1 MVLSESKEFS
11 DHSDDRAT
19 TKGGAAAKV
28 GALVSMVAVQ
38 AITAGYF
45 ALTNVIVVN
54 GMSSTVVLVYQYI
67 LATVFMGFLAVIF
80 ERKNRPPL
88 TLKIFLS
95 IFLLAFVG
103 ITLAQNLMAGCLYFI
118 SSTVDTAVINMVP
131 VFTYILS
138 VITREEKLEINTLW
152 GKGKLIGTLISVGGA
167 LTLMSWRG
175 SSLLSSS
182 SMGHWILGLAMVVLG
197 VLAFSSWILML
208 RPMVNMYP
216 AEFSLT
222 ALMFLCATFQTAI
235 LAAILSHNNAS
246 DWTLKWNLELI
257 LIVFG
262 GVLNSGIA
270 NLLYTWSASVK
281 GPIFVATFSP
291 LTYVF
296 TTILDVAFLGS
307 SLYLGSVIGSIV
319 IVVGL
324 YMYLWSKS
332 KEDEKASAIEDQQ
345 TSISSPLLV

>member
-1 MVLSESKEFS
+1 MVLSESKES
-11 DHSDDRAT
+11 HDDHGGARE
-19 TKGGAAAKV
+19 GGAAKKA
-28 GALVSMVAVQ
+28 GAVVSMVAVQ
-38 AITAGYF
+38 GITAGF
-45 ALTNVIVVN
+45 FVLTNVILVE
-54 GMSSTVVLVYQYI
+54 GMSSTVVLAYQYI
-67 LATVFMGFLAVIF
+67 LAAVFMGFLALIF
-80 ERKNRPPL
+80 DR
-88 TLKIFLS
+88 
-95 IFLLAFVG
+95 

-118 SSTVDTAVINMVP
+118 SSIVDTAVINMIP
-131 VFTYILS
+131 VVTYILS
-138 VITREEKLEINTLW
+138 VITREEKLQISTLW
-152 GKGKLIGTLISVGGA
+152 GKGKLIGTLVSVGGA

-182 SMGHWILGLAMVVLG
+182 SMAHWILGLAMVVLG

-208 RPMVNMYP
+208 RPMARMYP
-216 AEFSLT
+216 AELSLT
-222 ALMFLCATFQTAI
+222 ALMFVCASFQTAI
-235 LAAILSHNNAS
+235 LAAIISHNAS

-270 NLLYTWSASVK
+270 NLLYTWSASIK

-324 YMYLWSKS
+324 YMFLWSKFKEEEKS
-332 KEDEKASAIEDQQ
+332 PAMEDEQ
-345 TSISSPLLV
+345 TSIASPLLV

>member
-1 MVLSESKEFS
+1 ME
-11 DHSDDRAT
+11 
-19 TKGGAAAKV
+19 GGAATKA

-38 AITAGYF
+38 GITAGYF
-45 ALTNVIVVN
+45 VLTNVILVN

-67 LATVFMGFLAVIF
+67 LATVFMGFLALIF

-88 TLKIFLS
+88 TLKIFFS
-95 IFLLAFVG
+95 IFLLAFFG

-208 RPMVNMYP
+208 RPMVRMYP
-216 AEFSLT
+216 AELSLT
-222 ALMFLCATFQTAI
+222 ALMFLCAAFQTAI
-235 LAAILSHNNAS
+235 LAAILSHNAS

-270 NLLYTWSASVK
+270 NLLYTWSASIK
-281 GPIFVATFSP
+281 GPIFVAAFSP

-324 YMYLWSKS
+324 YMFLWSKF
-332 KEDEKASAIEDQQ
+332 KEEEKSPAMEDQQ
-345 TSISSPLLV
+345 TSIASPLLV